1 MNEGAQIGRRFALL
15 DRDGTIVIDKIY
27 LSDPAGLEFAPG
39 VIEGLCLMR
48 DAGLRFI
55 MITNQSGI
63 ARGHFDDETLARI
76 HLRLR
81 EMLAEAGI
89 NLEAIY
95 YCPHGP
101 ADGCHCRK
109 PEPGLVLDAMA
120 DFGFSPVE
128 AVLIGDSEADM
139 GAATATGVSGIR
151 VASPSAGESAT
162 PGVAPD
168 FLAAARRAID
178 YFEARQVKNRPCT

>member
-1 MNEGAQIGRRFALL
+1 MSRRFALL
-15 DRDGTIVIDKIY
+15 DRDGTVVIDKVY
-27 LSDPAGLEFAPG
+27 LSDPGGLEFAPR
-39 VIEGLCLMR
+39 VIEGMRLMR

-63 ARGHFDDETLARI
+63 ARGYFDEETLATI
-76 HLRLR
+76 HRRLQ

-89 NLEAIY
+89 DLEAIY

-101 ADGCHCRK
+101 SDACRCRK

-120 DFGFSPVE
+120 DFGFSAAE

-139 GAATATGVSGIR
+139 GAAMAAGVTGIR
-151 VASPSAGESAT
+151 IASPAARETTAPSS
-162 PGVAPD
+162 APD
-168 FLAAARRAID
+168 FYVAARRAID
-178 YFEARQVKNRPCT
+178 YFETRQAKNQSCT

>member
-1 MNEGAQIGRRFALL
+1 MKEGARMGRRFALL
-15 DRDGTIVIDKIY
+15 DRDGTVVIDKVY

-39 VIEGLCLMR
+39 VIDGLRLMR

-63 ARGHFDDETLARI
+63 ARGFFDEETLARI
-76 HLRLR
+76 HRRLR
-81 EMLAEAGI
+81 EMLADEGI
-89 NLEAIY
+89 DLEAIY
-95 YCPHGP
+95 HCPHGP
-101 ADGCHCRK
+101 ADGCRCRK

-139 GAATATGVSGIR
+139 GVAAATGITGVR
-151 VASPSAGESAT
+151 VAAPNAGEIAA

-168 FLAAARRAID
+168 FLVAARRAID
-178 YFEARQVKNRPCT
+178 HFEARQAKKQPCS